1 MGLRELLG
9 AGPLSREMLEA
20 GLLSREML
28 EAGPLSREML
38 EAGPLSREMLEA
50 GLHEWMGLHIESGT
64 AEIPRPG
71 GHFR

>member
-20 GLLSREML
+20 G
-28 EAGPLSREML
+28 P
-38 EAGPLSREMLEA
+38 PSREMLEA